1 MAIGTLRC
9 FAIDVEDLEVGASF
23 WSELTGIPRISSPW
37 PDRFAYLGYEDE
49 TTWRHQI
56 ILHRVATA
64 KRSDPDAVDV
74 ARRIDPAANRAHMDI
89 GVDDVD
95 VAIAQ
100 VERIGGRLKY
110 PPTLYP
116 VPHAY
121 EGARP
126 LIDWAVMQDPFGNEF
141 CLVRVLTRAERAA
154 LDAAAERW
162 TRRRRSL
169 ARRRPRRPRH
179 RLSDRATARPALRRQ
194 RLRGVPPSHAPTGVQ
209 QAPSAPRPSGR
220 RALRS

>member
-37 PDRFAYLGYEDE
+37 PDRFAYLGREDE
-49 TTWRHQI
+49 TTWQHQI

-64 KRSDPDAVDV
+64 KRSDPAAFDV

-89 GVDDVD
+89 GVDDLD

-141 CLVRVLTRAERAA
+141 CLVRVLTGAERAA
-154 LDAAAERW
+154 LDAAAERGAADDAHW
-162 TRRRRSL
+162 RDVARS
-169 ARRRPRRPRH
+169 ARH
-179 RLSDRATARPALRRQ
+179 IS
-194 RLRGVPPSHAPTGVQ
+194 
-209 QAPSAPRPSGR
+209 
-220 RALRS
+220 

>member
-37 PDRFAYLGYEDE
+37 PDRFAYLGHEDE
-49 TTWRHQI
+49 TTWQHQN

-64 KRSDPDAVDV
+64 KRSDPAAFDV

-89 GVDDVD
+89 GVDDLD

-121 EGARP
+121 AGARP

-141 CLVRVLTRAERAA
+141 CLVRVLTSAERAA
-154 LDAAAERW
+154 LDAATEHGPADDAHWRDVA
-162 TRRRRSL
+162 RS
-169 ARRRPRRPRH
+169 ARH
-179 RLSDRATARPALRRQ
+179 IS
-194 RLRGVPPSHAPTGVQ
+194 
-209 QAPSAPRPSGR
+209 
-220 RALRS
+220 

>member
-9 FAIDVEDLEVGASF
+9 FAIDVEDLDVAAAF

-49 TTWRHQI
+49 RTWRHEI
-56 ILHRVATA
+56 ILHRVATS
-64 KRSDPDAVDV
+64 KQSDPDAVDV
-74 ARRIDPAANRAHMDI
+74 ARRVDPAANRAHMDI

-95 VAIAQ
+95 LAIAQ
-100 VERIGGRLKY
+100 VESIGGRLKY
-110 PPTLYP
+110 PPTLFP

-141 CLVRVLTRAERAA
+141 CLVRVLSRAERTA
-154 LDAAAERW
+154 LDAAAEHGPDDDEHWRAV
-162 TRRRRSL
+162 
-169 ARRRPRRPRH
+169 ARG
-179 RLSDRATARPALRRQ
+179 AR
-194 RLRGVPPSHAPTGVQ
+194 GIG
-209 QAPSAPRPSGR
+209 
-220 RALRS
+220 

>member
-64 KRSDPDAVDV
+64 KRSDPAAVNV

-95 VAIAQ
+95 VAIEH

-110 PPTLYP
+110 PPTLFP
-116 VPHAY
+116 VPHAF

-126 LIDWAVMQDPFGNEF
+126 LLDWAVMQDPFGNEF
-141 CLVRVLTRAERAA
+141 CLVRVLARAEREA
-154 LDAAAERW
+154 LDAAAVDGPADDAHWRAV
-162 TRRRRSL
+162 
-169 ARRRPRRPRH
+169 ARDARH
-179 RLSDRATARPALRRQ
+179 IS
-194 RLRGVPPSHAPTGVQ
+194 
-209 QAPSAPRPSGR
+209 
-220 RALRS
+220 